1 LQPNHSMRNEEG
13 VQDDKG
19 QDEDEEEDASDDDDL
34 ETLNNLR

>member
-1 LQPNHSMRNEEG
+1 